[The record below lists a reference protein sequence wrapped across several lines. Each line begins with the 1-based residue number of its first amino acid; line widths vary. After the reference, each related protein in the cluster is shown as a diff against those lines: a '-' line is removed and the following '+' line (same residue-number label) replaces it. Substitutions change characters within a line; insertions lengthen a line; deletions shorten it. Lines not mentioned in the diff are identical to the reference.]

1 MLVAVVDPLLVDQA
15 VLHVEDDHALPLE
28 VISVALGGSLQ
39 QRNSVLFVRDDVV
52 KLQALRP
59 PKGLSAPPEELEDLL
74 RSAIDAAKDVAA
86 DVVQRRVGRVERGG
100 LRVVGSDRI
109 EVAPDELGGRITTLL
124 HVEQATLY
132 EGASSMPKPYV
143 NFSEDEF
150 LQRQERVRRELAA
163 RDLDGLLISRIED
176 QHWLCGLDTDGFVI
190 FHIMFIGT
198 GGELTHVTRTADLAS
213 IDYSSLSDD
222 VRVWEDAQGN
232 PKSKAIK
239 EMLESHGMA
248 GKRVGIQ
255 LDTFGLLPALH
266 LELRE
271 ALDGWCELVDASD
284 LVRLMRLVKSPA
296 ELEHHRQAGRVLDHA
311 CARAIELTAPG
322 ADEGHVLAEVYRV
335 IWEEGADIPANRM
348 PMGHGDK
355 AMNVRYVTG
364 RGSIGENDQVTFEMG
379 DAWRHYHVA
388 DMFTVLTGPKIDPRH
403 LKMHEACVEALDS
416 VQAALRPGRTL
427 GEVFEAHRATL
438 AAHGFEHAILKA
450 CGYTMGATFPPTW
463 MEQPMI
469 YRDNPLALEPNMVF
483 FTHMILSD
491 QKAGLIMSL
500 GKTSIVTNGAPEV
513 ITHVPREA
521 IIRR

>member
-1 MLVAVVDPLLVDQA
+1 
-15 VLHVEDDHALPLE
+15 
-28 VISVALGGSLQ
+28 
-39 QRNSVLFVRDDVV
+39 
-52 KLQALRP
+52 
-59 PKGLSAPPEELEDLL
+59 
-74 RSAIDAAKDVAA
+74 
-86 DVVQRRVGRVERGG
+86 
-100 LRVVGSDRI
+100 
-109 EVAPDELGGRITTLL
+109 
-124 HVEQATLY
+124 
-132 EGASSMPKPYV
+132 MPKPYV

-150 LQRQERVRRELAA
+150 LERQRRVRSELLA
-163 RDLDGLLISRIED
+163 RDLDGLLVSRVED

-190 FHIMFIGT
+190 FHIMFIGS
-198 GGELTHVTRTADLAS
+198 GGQLTHVSRTADIAS
-213 IDYSSLSDD
+213 IDYSSLCDD
-222 VRVWEDAQGN
+222 VRVWEDAEGN
-232 PKSKAIK
+232 SKSKAIRD
-239 EMLESHGMA
+239 MLASHGMA
-248 GKRVGIQ
+248 GKRIGVQ

-266 LELRE
+266 VELRE
-271 ALDGWCELVDASD
+271 ALDGWCELVDASN

-296 ELEHHRQAGRVLDHA
+296 ELEHHRHAGRILDRA

-322 ADEGHVLAEVYRV
+322 ADEGHVLAEVYRI

-416 VQAALRPGRTL
+416 VQAALRPGRKL

-469 YRDNPLALEPNMVF
+469 YRDNPLVLEPNMVF

-500 GKTSIVTNGAPEV
+500 GETSIIRSGAPEV

>member
-1 MLVAVVDPLLVDQA
+1 
-15 VLHVEDDHALPLE
+15 
-28 VISVALGGSLQ
+28 
-39 QRNSVLFVRDDVV
+39 
-52 KLQALRP
+52 
-59 PKGLSAPPEELEDLL
+59 
-74 RSAIDAAKDVAA
+74 
-86 DVVQRRVGRVERGG
+86 
-100 LRVVGSDRI
+100 
-109 EVAPDELGGRITTLL
+109 
-124 HVEQATLY
+124 
-132 EGASSMPKPYV
+132 MPKPYV

-150 LQRQERVRRELAA
+150 LQRQARVRRELAA

-355 AMNVRYVTG
+355 
-364 RGSIGENDQVTFEMG
+364 
-379 DAWRHYHVA
+379 
-388 DMFTVLTGPKIDPRH
+388 
-403 LKMHEACVEALDS
+403 KMHEACVEALDS

-500 GKTSIVTNGAPEV
+500 GETSIVTNGAPEV
-513 ITHVPREA
+513 ITHVPREP
-521 IIRR
+521 IIRRS